1 MSYMCPNFTTEETP
15 ETVPVL
21 LAGAVPMVSPDAGMA
36 DVVESFLTSQIP
48 NKKTARGYRRHIL
61 AAMDMMGVEKFSQL
75 QPVHLMNYRSELMA
89 DTRGMATHAQ
99 ALIALR
105 SFLTWGAALRGHD
118 MSMDQALYLLKVP
131 KVTVIT
137 PHDTLSAEE
146 IIRYLDAAKR
156 SGPRDLA
163 LVIVA
168 LGSGVRVA
176 ELCAIDIKDIR
187 TDASGGT
194 TIHVRQ
200 GKGSKD
206 RMIPVRPEVGKAVDA
221 YLKAT
226 MRQRGDGGALFL
238 PEDRAMGSR
247 DTWRLT
253 TKSASRTVKWLA
265 DQAGIKKRISP
276 TLCATRSPS
285 PATCIAGTS
294 WRSRN
299 SWVTRLSPQPR
310 GIVPT
315 WMTSICA
322 RLHLHP
328 SLVASAT
335 RSPRSSPPS
344 LHVNSVQKG
353 PP

>member
-1 MSYMCPNFTTEETP
+1 MIYMCPNFTIEETP

-105 SFLTWGAALRGHD
+105 SFLTWGAALRGHVL
-118 MSMDQALYLLKVP
+118 SMDQCLYLLKVP

-206 RMIPVRPEVGKAVDA
+206 RMIPVRPEVGKAIDA
-221 YLKAT
+221 YLKASF
-226 MRQRGDGGALFL
+226 RQRGDGGALFL

-276 TLCATRSPS
+276 HALRHTFAFTSYMYCRNLVAIQKLLGHATIATTQRYCAHLDDLDLRKAT
-285 PATCIAGTS
+285 PA
-294 WRSRN
+294 
-299 SWVTRLSPQPR
+299 
-310 GIVPT
+310 
-315 WMTSICA
+315 
-322 RLHLHP
+322 
-328 SLVASAT
+328 SLVGGKCHKVSKKQSTKLA
-335 RSPRSSPPS
+335 R
-344 LHVNSVQKG
+344 
-353 PP
+353 